1 MPIVFC
7 FVLIIEPI
15 NALGK
20 ILKQYQSKWKIKV
33 SHLSGPIVNTTGRYP
48 AQIHSAVLSPLPGLL
63 GALRLAPETFLH
75 RMVLGPMSER
85 AQSAWGL

>member
-20 ILKQYQSKWKIKV
+20 ILKQYRRKWKIKV
-33 SHLSGPIVNTTGRYP
+33 SHLSGPEQTLLVPSPDPLSR
-48 AQIHSAVLSPLPGLL
+48 AQPPPWASGGL
-63 GALRLAPETFLH
+63 ASSTCDFLH